1 MKPEPFDAPGR
12 YLVPSR
18 SKPGEKHLVD
28 LIAYRRNGRCD
39 CPAFTMN
46 HEPRLRKGANPGDST
61 RCRHLLEA
69 RSAFIDLIL
78 REIADNEGRV
88 S

>member
-28 LIAYRRNGRCD
+28 LLAYRRNGRCD
-39 CPAFTMN
+39 CPAFLMN
-46 HEPRLRKGANPGDST
+46 HEPRLRKGAKPGDAT
-61 RCRHLLEA
+61 RCRHLLAA
-69 RSAFIDLIL
+69 RDAFIDLIL
-78 REIADNEGRV
+78 LEIADNEGRV
-88 S
+88 A